1 MVNRRTSNVIHH
13 LGRLVGRTGHEDRPD
28 AQLLARFAA
37 QHDQTAFAAL
47 LHRHGRLVLGVC
59 QRVLQDSHAAE
70 DAFQAVFLVLARK
83 AGTLDGN
90 RPLAGWLF
98 TVAYRMAQRVRVAAQ
113 RQRHCQE
120 QAAMRNDSL
129 HNDPGNAV
137 SNQEFTR
144 LLDEEIHRLPE
155 KYRMPLVP
163 CCLEGKSHEDAAR
176 ELGVPRGSMARRLEG
191 AKERLRRRLESRGL
205 TLTGAALATLLA
217 DSAEAAVV
225 SGSLA
230 QRTAV
235 GAVAFAAGS
244 AELASA
250 SIAALAE
257 GMLQCMA
264 FSKLKI
270 LAVALLVVAVG
281 GTLFACYG
289 LARGTGAR
297 MPAEA
302 PASPDQLAQAEP
314 GRVRLRTRWRILD
327 HAGVP
332 VPNVTMRLVAYTKG
346 GQPHGDDQAWWA
358 GVTNAKGQGEMT
370 LMSVAPQ
377 PGYLEL
383 EGVHPS
389 IGTVR
394 KRVEWAHLSSP
405 PAPGREEII
414 EIRAMAGP
422 GLADWREACRGVAP
436 DLVRELLAAADD
448 EVSRLQEHLIKGE
461 GASLPALVA
470 AAEDYDHPK
479 RHRLVRAIRVIVNMI
494 HGTDYVDARV
504 LAKAAPIFAVDT
516 FAVVF
521 REKPSMKPRFDS
533 ACVKELEW
541 TIARL
546 GRDKENTDL
555 AAALKEALADIR
567 KQ

>member
-1 MVNRRTSNVIHH
+1 M
-13 LGRLVGRTGHEDRPD
+13 
-28 AQLLARFAA
+28 LARFAA
-37 QHDQTAFAAL
+37 QHDQAAFAAL

-59 QRVLQDSHAAE
+59 MRVLRDSHAAE

-98 TVAYRMAQRVRVAAQ
+98 TVAYRMALRVRAAAQ

-120 QAAMRNDSL
+120 QATMRNDSC
-129 HNDPGNAV
+129 HDDPGNAV
-137 SNQEFTR
+137 TTQEFTR
-144 LLDEEIHRLPE
+144 LLDEEIHRLPD
-155 KYRMPLVP
+155 KYRLPLVL

-176 ELGVPRGSMARRLEG
+176 ELGVPRGSIARRLAG
-191 AKERLRRRLESRGL
+191 AQERLRRRLESRGL

-217 DSAEAAVV
+217 DSAEAAIV

-235 GAVAFAAGS
+235 GAVAFTAGS
-244 AELASA
+244 AELVSA

-257 GMLQCMA
+257 GMLQTMT

-270 LAVALLVVAVG
+270 LAVALLVVAAS

-289 LARGTGAR
+289 LAGGAGGTGS
-297 MPAEA
+297 AEA
-302 PASPDQLAQAEP
+302 PTAFQQLAQAQP
-314 GRVRLRTRWRILD
+314 GQVRVHARWRILD

-332 VPNVTMRLVAYTKG
+332 VPNVAMRLVAYTKG

-358 GVTNAKGQGEMT
+358 GITNAKGQGEMT
-370 LMSVAPQ
+370 LMSVAAQ

-389 IGTVR
+389 IGMVR
-394 KRVEWAHLSSP
+394 KRVEWDHLSGP
-405 PAPGREEII
+405 PAPGRAEII

-422 GLADWREACRGVAP
+422 GLADWREVCRAAAP
-436 DLVRELLAAADD
+436 DLVRGLLTAAED
-448 EVSRLQEHLIKGE
+448 EASSLQEHLIKGE

-494 HGTDYVDARV
+494 QGTDYVDARV
-504 LAKAAPIFAVDT
+504 LAKAAPIFAVNT
-516 FAVVF
+516 FVVVF

-533 ACVKELEW
+533 ACMKELEW

-546 GRDKENTDL
+546 GRDKENADL